1 MMMMVDNDRG
11 VAAGLVRAG
20 EGRSDMAGL
29 LDGRTAVITGSARGL
44 GRAIAAAFV
53 REGAVVVVSDLDT
66 SAAEDTAKDIGAASA
81 VACDVRDEEQVRRLV
96 DTVTDRHGGL
106 HVMVANAGVGRP
118 VPILAMDLAEWR
130 SVTSVNLDGVFLS
143 IRYAAPAIIA
153 SGGGSI
159 VTLASITATTGSPLI
174 AHYAAAKAG
183 VFNLTRTAATEL
195 RAHGVRVNALLPGF
209 IDTELVTSG
218 RPTFEQLLGL
228 PAGGFDALIAQKQ
241 GRYGTPDDVARAA
254 VFLASDTQS
263 PWITGTG
270 LILDGGLTGS
280 LL

>member
-1 MMMMVDNDRG
+1 MPGQLENK
-11 VAAGLVRAG
+11 VAV
-20 EGRSDMAGL
+20 
-29 LDGRTAVITGSARGL
+29 VTGSARGL
-44 GRAIAAAFV
+44 GLAIAEAFV
-53 REGAVVVVSDLDT
+53 AEGATVVVSDLDAA
-66 SAAEDTAKDIGAASA
+66 AAEQAAKNIGAASA
-81 VACDVRDEEQVRRLV
+81 VGCDVRDESQVQQLV
-96 DTVTDRHGGL
+96 DTVTQRHGGL

-159 VTLASITATTGSPLI
+159 LTLSSITATAGSALI
-174 AHYAAAKAG
+174 AHYAAAKAA
-183 VFNLTRTAATEL
+183 VLNLTKTAATEL

-209 IDTELVTSG
+209 IGTELVTSAK
-218 RPTFEQLLGL
+218 PVFEELLGL
-228 PAGGFDALIAQKQ
+228 PTGGFDELITMKQ
-241 GRYGTPDDVARAA
+241 GRYGTADDVARAA
-254 VFLASDTQS
+254 VFMASDTQS

-270 LILDGGLTGS
+270 LVLDGGLTGS